1 LVKELKRHKMKTLIV
16 GQIHDS
22 IIADVPENELEDFL
36 GLARDVMTTQL
47 MDKWKWMVVPLEVEA
62 EVCPIGGSWADKKE
76 MEIPK

>member
-1 LVKELKRHKMKTLIV
+1 MRTLIV

-22 IIADVPENELEDFL
+22 ILADVPRDELNDFL
-36 GLARDVMTTQL
+36 ALANKVMTKQL
-47 MDKWKWMVVPLEVEA
+47 RNKWKWINVPLAIEA